1 MGLSAGQT
9 LRMAILEQV
18 PPIVVAVAAGAGLG
32 LAIVALIGRGLDLG
46 HSPARTSRPTSRS
59 NWLLLGIAGAW
70 LVMVAAIGVGIGA
83 LAARRVDPARALR
96 IGE

>member
-18 PPIVVAVAAGAGLG
+18 PPIIVAVAAGAGLG
-32 LAIVALIGRGLDLG
+32 LAIVALIGHGLDLG
-46 HSPARTSRPTSRS
+46 AFAGADISADLTID
-59 NWLLLGIAGAW
+59 WVLLGIAGAW
-70 LVMVAAIGVGIGA
+70 LVVVAAIGVGIGA